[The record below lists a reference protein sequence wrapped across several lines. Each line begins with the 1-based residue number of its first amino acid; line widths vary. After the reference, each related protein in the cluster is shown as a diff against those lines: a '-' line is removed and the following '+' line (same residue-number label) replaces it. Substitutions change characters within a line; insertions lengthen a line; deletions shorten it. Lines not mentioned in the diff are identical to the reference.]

1 MVAVLVGPIH
11 RPAREDETI
20 APPAPPAPPAVAWA
34 PADEPTADQPSGNGL
49 KTDFVS
55 CYTKE
60 LPSLAWFVMISAPM
74 RFLTKGELVTRGEMG
89 YPGRRA
95 DITGDQLIGPDPPV
109 EEVSLKIIRYR
120 ERLRVVSYRVML
132 DVPAGLVRFVSGLL
146 AAHRREI
153 GTRKGTRRLTC
164 YKQAL
169 FGLAWFRD
177 KGDIPRLGRGFG
189 LPQSTACRYLD
200 EIIEVLAARA
210 PSLQEA
216 LERALA
222 AGAPY
227 LILDGKVVD
236 TDRCREKT
244 TGRKGKTIDLWYSGK
259 THDFGGNIQ
268 ALLYPSGIP
277 LWVSDVLPGNV
288 HDLAAA
294 RENVLGVL
302 RPFLEAMPVL
312 ADPGYEGAG
321 HGVHVPVK
329 KPAGVKELDISTRQ
343 PGMQQDVQLTG
354 DD

>member
-1 MVAVLVGPIH
+1 
-11 RPAREDETI
+11 
-20 APPAPPAPPAVAWA
+20 
-34 PADEPTADQPSGNGL
+34 
-49 KTDFVS
+49 
-55 CYTKE
+55 
-60 LPSLAWFVMISAPM
+60 
-74 RFLTKGELVTRGEMG
+74 
-89 YPGRRA
+89 
-95 DITGDQLIGPDPPV
+95 
-109 EEVSLKIIRYR
+109 
-120 ERLRVVSYRVML
+120 VVSYRVML
-132 DVPAGLVRFVSGLL
+132 DVPAELVGFVSGLL
-146 AAHRREI
+146 AAHRRQI

-169 FGLAWFRD
+169 FALAWFRD

-189 LPQSTACRYLD
+189 LPQSTAYRYLD
-200 EIIEVLAARA
+200 EVIEVLAARA
-210 PSLQEA
+210 PGLQEA

-244 TGRKGKTIDLWYSGK
+244 LSRKGKTIDLWFAGK

-268 ALLYPSGIP
+268 ALFYPSGIP

-329 KPAGVKELDISTRQ
+329 KPAGVKELGIDTRARNALLRSVRCLGERGFALLTQ
-343 PGMQQDVQLTG
+343 RWQTLQHVTASPGRIGLWGIHLTGVACGRGTSSRGYALSAVYGRVPGMVPHRRRLPG
-354 DD
+354 LPGLAALAWRFRLPVVRARGGLAAGRWPV